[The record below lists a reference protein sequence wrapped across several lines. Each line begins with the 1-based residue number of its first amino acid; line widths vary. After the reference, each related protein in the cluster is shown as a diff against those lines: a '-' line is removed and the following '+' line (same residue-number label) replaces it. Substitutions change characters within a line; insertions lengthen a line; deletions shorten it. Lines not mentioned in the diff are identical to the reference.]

1 MENQINELLR
11 NNNEILVVTNSRLV
25 SINEETV
32 QLLKEQKQE
41 NTSIIQHIK
50 EEYDRL
56 EKQDS
61 NRNDTE
67 ETIYQYLARLLLA
80 LWDYR

>member
-1 MENQINELLR
+1 MDQSITQQLLS
-11 NNNEILVVTNSRLV
+11 NNEILVQTNQ
-25 SINEETV
+25 ETTN
-32 QLLKEQKQE
+32 LLKEQRQE
-41 NTSIIQHIK
+41 NTAIIQHIK

-61 NRNDTE
+61 DRNDTE
-67 ETIYQYLARLLLA
+67 ETVYQYLARLLLA